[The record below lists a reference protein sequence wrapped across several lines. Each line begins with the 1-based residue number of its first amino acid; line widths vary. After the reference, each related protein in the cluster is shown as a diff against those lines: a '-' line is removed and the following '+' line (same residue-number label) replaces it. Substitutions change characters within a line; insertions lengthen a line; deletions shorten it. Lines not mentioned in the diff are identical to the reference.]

1 MASDPAA
8 YLHFGEFDSYGKLDF
23 DKKAIRKGMRLVG
36 ALVRREAR
44 ALVNQRGTR
53 SAGGEYPTRDEGL
66 LYRSIRAKVSRPGFL
81 VKIAPQ
87 KIAGMKDF
95 YPAYLHYGVTQGR
108 RPKPLEAGR
117 GRGRSNRRASG
128 ELAAARAARAAGAW
142 QLEPRK
148 NFMADALESSSG
160 RVQQI
165 LRQAFADS
173 LK

>member
-1 MASDPAA
+1 MASSPAA

-44 ALVNQRGTR
+44 ALVNKHEP
-53 SAGGEYPTRDEGL
+53 SAGGEYPARAAGL

-95 YPAYLHYGVTQGR
+95 YPAYLHYGVKQGR

>member
-1 MASDPAA
+1 MASSPAA

-44 ALVNQRGTR
+44 ALVNKQSP
-53 SAGGEYPTRDEGL
+53 SAGGEYPSRAEGL

-87 KIAGMKDF
+87 KIGGMKDF
-95 YPAYLHYGVTQGR
+95 YPAYLHYGVKQGGR
-108 RPKPLEAGR
+108 LKSLNPNKIKGR
-117 GRGRSNRRASG
+117 GRRGRG
-128 ELAAARAARAAGAW
+128 ERAAALAARAAGAW

-165 LRQAFADS
+165 LRQAFADA

>member
-95 YPAYLHYGVTQGR
+95 YPAYLHYGVKQGGRLKAVPQIAIGKKSR
-108 RPKPLEAGR
+108 RKK
-117 GRGRSNRRASG
+117 G
-128 ELAAARAARAAGAW
+128 ERAAALAARAAGAW
-142 QLEPRK
+142 SLEPRK

-165 LRQAFADS
+165 LRQAFADALS
-173 LK
+173 

>member
-1 MASDPAA
+1 MASSPAA

-44 ALVNQRGTR
+44 ALVNKHEP
-53 SAGGEYPTRDEGL
+53 SAGGEYPARAAGL

-95 YPAYLHYGVTQGR
+95 YPAYLHYGVKQGGR
-108 RPKPLEAGR
+108 LKSLNPDKIKGR
-117 GRGRSNRRASG
+117 GRRGRGVR
-128 ELAAARAARAAGAW
+128 AAALAARAAGAW
-142 QLEPRK
+142 KLEPRK
-148 NFMADALESSSG
+148 NFMADALESSTD

>member
-1 MASDPAA
+1 MANSPAA

-44 ALVNQRGTR
+44 ALVNQQTP
-53 SAGGEYPTRDEGL
+53 SSGGEYPSRAEGL

-95 YPAYLHYGVTQGR
+95 YPAYLHYGVKQGGRLKAVPQIAVGKKSR
-108 RPKPLEAGR
+108 RKK
-117 GRGRSNRRASG
+117 G
-128 ELAAARAARAAGAW
+128 ERAAALAARAAGAW
-142 QLEPRK
+142 SLEPRK
-148 NFMADALESSSG
+148 NFMADALESSSD
-160 RVQQI
+160 RVQGI
-165 LRQAFADS
+165 LRKAFADALS
-173 LK
+173 

>member
-1 MASDPAA
+1 MASSPAA
-8 YLHFGEFDSYGKLDF
+8 ILHFGEFDAYGKLDF

-44 ALVNQRGTR
+44 ALVNKHTP
-53 SAGGEYPTRDEGL
+53 SAGGEYPSRAEGL

-87 KIAGMKDF
+87 KIAGMRDF
-95 YPAYLHYGVTQGR
+95 YPAYLHYGVKQGR
-108 RPKPLEAGR
+108 RLKAVPQIAIGKK
-117 GRGRSNRRASG
+117 SRRKQG
-128 ELAAARAARAAGAW
+128 ERAAALAARAAGAW

-148 NFMADALESSSG
+148 NFMADALESNSG
-160 RVQQI
+160 RVQDI
-165 LRQAFADS
+165 LRQAFADA

>member
-1 MASDPAA
+1 MASSPAA

-44 ALVNQRGTR
+44 ALVNKKLP
-53 SAGGEYPTRDEGL
+53 SAGGEYPSRAAGL

-95 YPAYLHYGVTQGR
+95 YPAYLHYGVKQGR